1 MKDIIR
7 ILRQAGSSVCPM
19 KWDGETYYL
28 LDQRR
33 LPLEEAWLP
42 CRTVTD
48 IFSSIRDMVVRGAP
62 AIGIT
67 AAFGMVLAAR
77 EGEEKGS
84 GNLRKHLAYQG
95 KFLKGARPT
104 AVNLSWAVDRILDV
118 VKDVAEEDVPEQAE
132 SAALSIWEQDV
143 LANIR
148 MGQLGGE
155 LLPDSGGLLTHCN
168 AGALATGGYGTA
180 LGVARGAIRLGKRIE
195 VFADETRPWLQ
206 GARLT
211 AWELMQDDVPVV
223 LNVDNAS
230 GLLMREGKV
239 SCVVV
244 GADRI
249 AANGDVANK
258 VGTYNV
264 ALLARAHGIP
274 FYVAAPVSTLDPLT
288 PSGDDIPIEERS
300 SGEITRFAGI
310 QTAPDGTRAVNPVF
324 DVTPREYVTAI
335 ITEKGVLHP
344 PYEASIASVVSG

>member
-1 MKDIIR
+1 
-7 ILRQAGSSVCPM
+7 
-19 KWDGETYYL
+19 
-28 LDQRR
+28 
-33 LPLEEAWLP
+33 
-42 CRTVTD
+42 
-48 IFSSIRDMVVRGAP
+48 
-62 AIGIT
+62 
-67 AAFGMVLAAR
+67 
-77 EGEEKGS
+77 
-84 GNLRKHLAYQG
+84 
-95 KFLKGARPT
+95 
-104 AVNLSWAVDRILDV
+104 
-118 VKDVAEEDVPEQAE
+118 
-132 SAALSIWEQDV
+132 
-143 LANIR
+143 
-148 MGQLGGE
+148 
-155 LLPDSGGLLTHCN
+155 
-168 AGALATGGYGTA
+168 
-180 LGVARGAIRLGKRIE
+180 
-195 VFADETRPWLQ
+195 
-206 GARLT
+206 
-211 AWELMQDDVPVV
+211 MQDDVPVV

-264 ALLARAHGIP
+264 ALLARAHDIP

-344 PYEASIASVVSG
+344 PYEASIASVVSE